1 MTEQTI
7 MSRVCAAMV
16 AVAVMAGPGLV
27 RADDETSRT
36 VELELIAATIWQA
49 VVGRDAEKLL
59 RYVSPFENVAT
70 MRARLTAADSGLACA
85 LWDTACLQGHLSTE
99 ARARTAVVDFLL
111 KYANA
116 RLRVAFVG
124 MPGVLDMESRLDLA
138 ILTWVVPGSDA
149 DRKFP
154 AHDLGR
160 WGVDHVNTCM
170 IHSKTT
176 GWRFHSDVG
185 VFFCGGTLSLA
196 PDAR

>member
-1 MTEQTI
+1 
-7 MSRVCAAMV
+7 MV
-16 AVAVMAGPGLV
+16 AVAVMAGPGL
-27 RADDETSRT
+27 AHGDDETSRT

-49 VVGRDAEKLL
+49 IVDRDAEALL
-59 RYVSPFENVAT
+59 RYASAFENVAT
-70 MRARLTAADSGLACA
+70 TRARLVAADSGLACA
-85 LWDTACLQGHLSTE
+85 LWDTACLKHQPSTG
-99 ARARTAVVDFLL
+99 ARVRAAVVDFFV
-111 KYANA
+111 KHPAA

-138 ILTWVVPGSDA
+138 ILTWVVPSSDA

-170 IHSKTT
+170 IHSTTT
-176 GWRFHSDVG
+176 GWQFHSDVG